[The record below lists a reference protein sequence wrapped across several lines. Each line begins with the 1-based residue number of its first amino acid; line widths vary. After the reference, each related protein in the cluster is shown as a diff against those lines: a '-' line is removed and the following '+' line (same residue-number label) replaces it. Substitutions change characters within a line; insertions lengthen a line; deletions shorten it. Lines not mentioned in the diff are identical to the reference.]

1 MLKIQGQNQ
10 LISFFVVKWDRNYSP
25 LDFNFNKEDKIPN
38 KDDIISE
45 LDHLAEETAEKVVL
59 EGVEEKTYKKED
71 ENNA

>member
-1 MLKIQGQNQ
+1 MFALPICELVIVSVVNLKR
-10 LISFFVVKWDRNYSP
+10 V
-25 LDFNFNKEDKIPN
+25 NFNKEDKIPN